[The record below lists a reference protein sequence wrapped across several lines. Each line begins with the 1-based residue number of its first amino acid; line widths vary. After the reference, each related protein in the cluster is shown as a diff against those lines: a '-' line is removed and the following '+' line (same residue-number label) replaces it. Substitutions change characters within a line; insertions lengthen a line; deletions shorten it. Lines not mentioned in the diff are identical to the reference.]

1 MAYGSSDMHNPPT
14 ISQPDTANHTIVQI
28 DKHSSKSLREMQS
41 LSPQKLFALN
51 ETSRQKST
59 KH

>member
-1 MAYGSSDMHNPPT
+1 MHNPPT